1 MQNLC
6 YSNVFNLGVVYSVS
20 ILFLLKEEKKELDEI
35 LAKRSKSS
43 KQTEEKTADEKTTLH
58 SKKTYIHTFNE
69 HNFKHQLLNKHFTV
83 KFFFQQFILLKIKSF

>member
-1 MQNLC
+1 M
-6 YSNVFNLGVVYSVS
+6 GDVYFVS
-20 ILFLLKEEKKELDEI
+20 ILLLLKEEKKELDEI

-83 KFFFQQFILLKIKSF
+83 KFFFSAIYFIED